1 VATNGLYQSER
12 DQRTFGPGVASDL
25 VSPAR
30 DFIREHIPV
39 DAQVFNTF
47 DQGSRYLWW
56 FYPERL
62 PFIDGNGDGYPP
74 EFFAEYLRI
83 TNAEEAFA
91 PYARRYGIDWVYLS
105 LKTKLARRLY
115 MSAAWHPVYLDGDGI
130 ILVNQTPKFS
140 ELRKKFDLRA
150 DLARGHIPD
159 WEPTPL
165 PTFLHRTTPRGER
178 VLAGFLFRV
187 GEDQAAM
194 VARAHAR
201 QFLPEG
207 KGDRK

>member
-1 VATNGLYQSER
+1 
-12 DQRTFGPGVASDL
+12 
-25 VSPAR
+25 
-30 DFIREHIPV
+30 
-39 DAQVFNTF
+39 
-47 DQGSRYLWW
+47 
-56 FYPERL
+56 
-62 PFIDGNGDGYPP
+62 
-74 EFFAEYLRI
+74 
-83 TNAEEAFA
+83 
-91 PYARRYGIDWVYLS
+91 VYLS

-187 GEDQAAM
+187 GEDQAAI